1 MELTETLITL
11 LRVLLGAWCVAVVAF
26 IALVI
31 AEWIDYIK
39 EKKK

>member
-1 MELTETLITL
+1 MLTETIIIV
-11 LRVLLGAWCVAVVAF
+11 LRVLLAAWCVAVVAF

-39 EKKK
+39 GKKK